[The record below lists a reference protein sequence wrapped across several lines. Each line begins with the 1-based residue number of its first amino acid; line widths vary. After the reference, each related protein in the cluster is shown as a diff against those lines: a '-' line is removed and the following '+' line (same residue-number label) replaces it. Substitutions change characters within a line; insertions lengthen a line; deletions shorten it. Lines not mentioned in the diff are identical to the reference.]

1 MDRRVAFIAVA
12 ACTAL
17 PVGAAPAWA
26 ADGPAQK
33 APSAA
38 TAKSPAADARSR
50 QEALEKLDLDKP
62 LVDDPELKRLEPDA
76 PIWINGPRKKVVL
89 VGAVCQRES
98 PLELFACLSGSKE
111 YESVVAVRARAST
124 LHAAL
129 VAIGLEPGAAAEYG
143 DTFTP
148 ARGPVVE
155 ITLIWNDEQGRRRN
169 ARAQDWI
176 RSLKTG
182 KPMNHP
188 FVFVGSR
195 FHEGPDGQRV
205 YAADVTGDLICV
217 TNFPDAVLDIPVQS
231 TDDDASLLFQ
241 SFTEHI
247 PPRGTPVTLVLSPR
261 EEKKPASR

>member
-1 MDRRVAFIAVA
+1 MGRRVAILAVVA
-12 ACTAL
+12 STAL
-17 PVGAAPAWA
+17 IVVAGLARA
-26 ADGPAQK
+26 ADGPARE
-33 APSAA
+33 APNAA
-38 TAKSPAADARSR
+38 AVKPPAADATSR

-76 PIWINGPRKKVVL
+76 PIWINRPRKKVVL

-129 VAIGLEPGAAAEYG
+129 VAIGLEPGAAAQYG

-155 ITLIWNDEQGRRRN
+155 ITLVWNDEQGRRRN

-195 FHEGPDGQRV
+195 FHQSPEGQRV

-241 SFTEHI
+241 SFTERI
-247 PPRGTPVTLVLSPR
+247 PPRGTPVTLVLSPQD
-261 EEKKPASR
+261 EKKPAGK

>member
-1 MDRRVAFIAVA
+1 MDRRLALLTAVVFA
-12 ACTAL
+12 TL
-17 PVGAAPAWA
+17 LVGDAPASA
-26 ADGPAQK
+26 ADRPAQEAPK
-33 APSAA
+33 AAIA
-38 TAKSPAADARSR
+38 RSPAADARSR
-50 QEALEKLDLDKP
+50 QEALERLDLDKP

-129 VAIGLEPGAAAEYG
+129 VAIGLEPGAAAQYG

-155 ITLIWNDEQGRRRN
+155 ITLVWKDEQGRRRN

-241 SFTEHI
+241 SFTERI
-247 PPRGTPVTLVLSPR
+247 PPRGTPVTLVLSAQA
-261 EEKKPASR
+261 EKKPGGK